1 MIDKCVRACVCVHVW
16 RVSGWLSV
24 RDVTVIFCIFRYS
37 TGQPDTV

>member
-1 MIDKCVRACVCVHVW
+1 MIDQCVRAHACMW